1 MSFQYTLS
9 FFALSLTAM
18 ISGAL
23 AYQVWQRPA
32 APGRTFFTLM
42 MVAVAAYALIAALE
56 SAAIARSI
64 KIFWS
69 TLEYVGSGSVIV
81 CFLLFA
87 MAFTAPRQ
95 PISPRTV
102 ALLCVLPLF
111 NVGLVVTNAWHGL
124 VWTGFAPSARASNT
138 LVYLHGPGFT
148 WVMMCVYAYVLAGSF
163 LLVRAAWRSPPLHR
177 QQTGFLLAGAVV
189 PLIGS
194 TIYLLG
200 LVPGNW
206 NLTPISFM
214 ITGLI
219 CCVGVFRFRLFD
231 LVPVARDLLVEQMP
245 DGVLLLDTS
254 HRILDI
260 NPAAQTLF
268 ESASSE
274 SASLTVGQQVEVL
287 LLERWPGVGGLL
299 RETYQERTEIV
310 LDAESHRCLE
320 LRLSLLRD
328 RRGRLTARLL
338 LLRDITQRHQVER
351 ELRRVNDQL
360 QSHLLEIEVLHAT
373 LQEQAI
379 RDGLTQVFNRRY
391 FEETLPRELHRAAR
405 GDYPVSVILLDIDYF
420 KRINDTFG
428 HKGGD
433 RVLKAFGELLLSE
446 TRSGDMACRYGGEE
460 FALAFPGM
468 SLEDAQQ
475 RAEQIRARF
484 QERSVV
490 VGKDEIRAT
499 VSGGV
504 ATYPFHGKTSDDLMQ
519 AADKALYAAKEDG
532 RNRIYLAQDRAST

>member
-1 MSFQYTLS
+1 MPLQYTPS

-23 AYQVWQRPA
+23 AYQVWQRPS
-32 APGRTFFTLM
+32 APGKTFFALM
-42 MVAVAAYALIAALE
+42 MVAVAGYALAAALE

-64 KIFWS
+64 KVFWS

-87 MAFTAPRQ
+87 MAFTAPRRT
-95 PISPRTV
+95 ISPCTIG
-102 ALLCVLPLF
+102 LLCLPPVL
-111 NVGLVVTNAWHGL
+111 NVGLVATNSWHGL
-124 VWTGFAPSARASNT
+124 VWTGFLPSARSSNT

-163 LLVRAAWRSPPLHR
+163 LLVRAAWRSPRLHR
-177 QQTGFLLAGAVV
+177 QQTGFVVAGAVA

-194 TIYLLG
+194 TLYLLG
-200 LVPGNW
+200 LAPAGW
-206 NLTPISFM
+206 NLAPMSFM
-214 ITGLI
+214 VTGLLS
-219 CCVGVFRFRLFD
+219 CVGVFRFRLFD

-245 DGVLLLDTS
+245 DGVLLLDIN
-254 HRILDI
+254 HRIVDI
-260 NPAAQTLF
+260 NPAAQTLI
-268 ESASSE
+268 EA
-274 SASLTVGQQVEVL
+274 ASLEMGQQIEVL

-299 RETYQERTEIV
+299 GETLHERTEIV
-310 LDAESHRCLE
+310 MDAESHRCLE

-328 RRGRLTARLL
+328 RRGRLTGRLL
-338 LLRDITQRHQVER
+338 LLRDITQRYQVER
-351 ELRRVNDQL
+351 ELRRVNEQL

-379 RDGLTQVFNRRY
+379 RDGLTQIFNRRY
-391 FEETLPRELHRAAR
+391 FEETLPRELHRATR

-446 TRSGDMACRYGGEE
+446 TRAGDMACRYGGEE

-475 RAEQIRARF
+475 RAEKIRTRF

-490 VGKDEIRAT
+490 VGKDEIWAT

-504 ATYPFHGKTSDDLMQ
+504 AMFPLHGKTSDELMQ

-532 RNRIYLAQDRAST
+532 RNRIYLAQNRTST

>member
-1 MSFQYTLS
+1 MPFQYTLS
-9 FFALSLTAM
+9 FFALSLTAV
-18 ISGAL
+18 ISGML

-32 APGRTFFTLM
+32 APGRTFFASM
-42 MVAVAAYALIAALE
+42 MVAVSAYALIAALE

-69 TLEYVGSGSVIV
+69 TLESIGSGSVIV

-87 MAFTAPRQ
+87 MAFTAPRRT
-95 PISPRTV
+95 ISPCTV
-102 ALLCVLPLF
+102 ALLCVPPLF
-111 NVGLVVTNAWHGL
+111 NVGLVATNAWHGL
-124 VWTGFAPSARASNT
+124 VWTGFLPSARSNNT

-148 WVMMCVYAYVLAGSF
+148 WVMMCIYAYVLAGSF

-177 QQTGFLLAGAVV
+177 QQTGFVLAGAVV
-189 PLIGS
+189 PLLGS
-194 TIYLLG
+194 TTYLLG
-200 LVPGNW
+200 LAPGHW

-219 CCVGVFRFRLFD
+219 YCVGVFRFRLFD

-260 NPAAQTLF
+260 NPAAQTLL
-268 ESASSE
+268 ESV
-274 SASLTVGQQVEVL
+274 SLEVGQQVEVL

-338 LLRDITQRHQVER
+338 LLRDITQRYQVER
-351 ELRRVNDQL
+351 ELRRVNEQL

-446 TRSGDMACRYGGEE
+446 TSSGDMACRYGGEE

-475 RAEQIRARF
+475 RAEKIRARF
-484 QERSVV
+484 QDQRIV

-519 AADKALYAAKEDG
+519 SADKALYAAKEEG
-532 RNRIYLAQDRAST
+532 RNRICLAQDRPST